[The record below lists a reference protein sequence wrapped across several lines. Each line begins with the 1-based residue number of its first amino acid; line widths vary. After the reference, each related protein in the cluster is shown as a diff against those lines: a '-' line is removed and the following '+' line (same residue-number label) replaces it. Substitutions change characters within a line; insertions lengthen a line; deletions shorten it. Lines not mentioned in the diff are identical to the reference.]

1 MIEYLPGDRHFQ
13 IRNNTFLNDL
23 QKRALTRI
31 SDLIQKYGSTGIQ
44 EAINYAVFDLLK
56 LVVVYPVEDD
66 LRLSDKE
73 GNVLPDVTDGIWL
86 TIKNLAKSVHTDLSE
101 GLLYGFDIRSRRRLS
116 VDYVPEEQRCC

>member
-1 MIEYLPGDRHFQ
+1 MKIYSKLRSERSAVIPCGAEAEVVLRKASKKGVIEYLPGDRHFQ

-56 LVVVYPVEDD
+56 LVVVYPVEDN

-73 GNVLPDVTDGIWL
+73 GNVLPD
-86 TIKNLAKSVHTDLSE
+86 A
-101 GLLYGFDIRSRRRLS
+101 RLMES
-116 VDYVPEEQRCC
+116 G